1 MNRSPALRV
10 TKNAFAILTCKAAA
24 LLFSFAFLIYVAR
37 FLGADGLGKYTIA
50 TSFFH
55 LFVSLAATGL
65 GIVLTRD
72 IAQSPQNANR
82 LLSISLVFVLTLSLL
97 AAGIMFAA
105 AHLFDYTADTDLAIL
120 VSCLAILPASIALVL
135 DALFLGF
142 EKAEYATYATLIVNA
157 IQTGAGIL
165 ALSLGYGLVSLFVIL
180 VIVRAL
186 ILALYALFVRKLM
199 PHFHWDFNFASL
211 KGLVRDWRIFAMEN
225 WLSNLSGTLDVILL
239 SWFFGEAV
247 VGIYAAARKLLSL
260 GGVVAISFTTAVF
273 PYLSHLYKAS
283 RESFK
288 SVAQALMKY
297 SLAFILPV
305 VLAIFWLADTLI
317 TLLFTRAYADS
328 VPVLQFLVWEL
339 ALKFLNLPLSYIL
352 FARGD
357 QKRSFQVAAITLP
370 VYLAIALALTPTWSA
385 IGMAAAVTLSGLVS
399 FALYFFF
406 TFRDEAPFR
415 LLLKLGVVLL
425 AGGLSS
431 AVGVVIFTFAPIPV
445 ELLVLLGALVYLILL
460 WAFHVVTVEDI
471 QRVMQIFRKPAKAAD
486 GLIRNINTKEVQ

>member
-10 TKNAFAILTCKAAA
+10 AKNSFAILICKATA

-50 TSFFH
+50 TSFFD

-72 IAQSPQNANR
+72 IAQAPEKANR
-82 LLSISLVFVLTLSLL
+82 LLSVSLTFVLTLSLL
-97 AAGIMFAA
+97 AGGIMLAVSL
-105 AHLFDYTADTDLAIL
+105 LFHYTADTNLAIL
-120 VSCLAILPASIALVL
+120 ISCLAILPASVALIL

-180 VIVRAL
+180 VVVRVL
-186 ILALYALFVRKLM
+186 ILVVYALFVRKLI
-199 PHFHWDFNFASL
+199 PSFRWDFDIAAL
-211 KGLVRDWRIFAMEN
+211 KQLVRDWKIFAMEN
-225 WLSNLSGTLDVILL
+225 WLSNLSGTLDVIML

-247 VGIYAAARKLLSL
+247 VGIYAAARKLLAL

-273 PYLSHLYKAS
+273 PYLSHLYKTS
-283 RESFK
+283 VESFK
-288 SVAQALMKY
+288 SVAQGLMKY
-297 SLAFILPV
+297 LLAFVLPL
-305 VLAIFWLADTLI
+305 VLAIFWLSQELVI
-317 TLLFTRAYADS
+317 LLYTDAYIDS
-328 VPVLQFLVWEL
+328 IPVLQILIWVL

-370 VYLAIALALTPTWSA
+370 VYLVIALALTPLWASL
-385 IGMAAAVTLSGLVS
+385 GMAAALTFSSLVS
-399 FALYFFF
+399 FALYFYFA
-406 TFRDEAPFR
+406 FRGESPLR
-415 LLLKLGVVLL
+415 LLLQLGVVLL

-431 AVGVVIFTFAPIPV
+431 AFGVAVHAIAPMPV
-445 ELLVLLGALVYLILL
+445 LVLVILGGLAYLALL
-460 WAFHVVTVEDI
+460 WAFRVVTKADI
-471 QRVMQIFRKPAKAAD
+471 QRVRQMFQKPAPKAD
-486 GLIRNINTKEVQ
+486 GLARNIITKEV